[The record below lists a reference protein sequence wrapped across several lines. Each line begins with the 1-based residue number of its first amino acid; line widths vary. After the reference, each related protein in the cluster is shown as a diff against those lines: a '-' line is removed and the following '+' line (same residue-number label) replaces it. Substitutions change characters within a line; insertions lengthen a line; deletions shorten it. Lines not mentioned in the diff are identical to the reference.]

1 MIIQFAHDW
10 IECAA
15 SKLSVQSPL
24 AWNDVIRAG
33 NPRLRHLCYHHVTDK
48 GTDAQT
54 LDALAIG
61 GATSISP
68 LSSLIFLPQLGQSA
82 ASPAISLEVCTFNI
96 IVVPLYSLSASLR
109 EVNHFQPLAILP
121 VEWSWIWPRA
131 EKRHRLRNDTLLSS
145 RHGLKN
151 PFFLSKR
158 GGHSLRSKTTGGW
171 HLDSFRI
178 FSHPAAGNRSGCE
191 QGRKIRYEFCSFL
204 DTSLPFETDLRI
216 SI

>member
-68 LSSLIFLPQLGQSA
+68 LHLGRFFSLSSDNLPHRQQHPSRY
-82 ASPAISLEVCTFNI
+82 
-96 IVVPLYSLSASLR
+96 VPLVLLLSLFYSLSASLR
-109 EVNHFQPLAILP
+109 
-121 VEWSWIWPRA
+121 
-131 EKRHRLRNDTLLSS
+131 K
-145 RHGLKN
+145 
-151 PFFLSKR
+151 
-158 GGHSLRSKTTGGW
+158 
-171 HLDSFRI
+171 
-178 FSHPAAGNRSGCE
+178 
-191 QGRKIRYEFCSFL
+191 
-204 DTSLPFETDLRI
+204 
-216 SI
+216 